1 MAIRSA
7 IILVKLSSV
16 PVMRGYLGNMIGV
29 DGNVHTMS
37 GKLCILIEGRAHSD
51 EEEGSLRIFKNKSV
65 YTTYV
70 Q

>member
-1 MAIRSA
+1 MAIQAA
-7 IILVKLSSV
+7 IILVKLLPV

-51 EEEGSLRIFKNKSV
+51 KEEGSLRIFNKSV

>member
-7 IILVKLSSV
+7 IILVKLS
-16 PVMRGYLGNMIGV
+16 PVRGYLGNMIGV

-51 EEEGSLRIFKNKSV
+51 KEEGSLRIFNKSV